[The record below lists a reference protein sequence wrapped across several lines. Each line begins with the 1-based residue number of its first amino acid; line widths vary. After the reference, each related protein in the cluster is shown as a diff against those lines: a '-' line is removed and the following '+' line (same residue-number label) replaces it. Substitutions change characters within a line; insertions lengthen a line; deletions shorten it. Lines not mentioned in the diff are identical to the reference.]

1 MQNNFYILYGKRF
14 FDILATILGGLILLP
29 IIIPIIIWIKLS
41 SKGPLFYVQKR
52 VGKNFKEFNLY
63 KFRSMIINADKVGP
77 SVTSGDDPRITK
89 VGRIIRKTKI
99 DELPQ
104 LINVIKGDM
113 SLVGPRP
120 EVMKFV
126 KEKKDE
132 YKNILTIKP
141 DNAAIEFRD
150 EETIMEQYIDKEK
163 AYIDIVLPQKIK
175 LYNKYITIKRYKV
188 DIKNFKGYLMNLLDK
203 RFLGVIT
210 TIVISIFSFFLV
222 KEFSLINL
230 SITRVIAS
238 FLL

>member
-141 DNAAIEFRD
+141 GITDNAAIEFRD

-175 LYNKYITIKRYKV
+175 LYNKYIRNISLLN
-188 DIKNFKGYLMNLLDK
+188 DIKLILKTLK
-203 RFLGVIT
+203 VI
-210 TIVISIFSFFLV
+210 
-222 KEFSLINL
+222 
-230 SITRVIAS
+230 
-238 FLL
+238 